1 MRKKRGK
8 KKEVK
13 SQNKKKPT
21 FIPTARERGGADPP
35 CPHLRRDIQVQCF
48 SLSHHSH
55 RLVCAENA
63 LAASFFCVCVR
74 ACVFSSLSF
83 SSFQFVCVKRVEF
96 FFEKQIEDSPGNNR
110 STNNARNK
118 IMNKGKKRTLMCGG
132 WYICAKKDKK
142 KKRNKQIAP
151 TEDNCIISVRKQAQ
165 FRRRREINFKSSE
178 TEGAKTEKKNTHSSS
193 KRRKERSN

>member
-1 MRKKRGK
+1 MPWLLLFF
-8 KKEVK
+8 V
-13 SQNKKKPT
+13 
-21 FIPTARERGGADPP
+21 
-35 CPHLRRDIQVQCF
+35 C
-48 SLSHHSH
+48 
-55 RLVCAENA
+55 VCA
-63 LAASFFCVCVR
+63 CVCV
-74 ACVFSSLSF
+74 FLSF
-83 SSFQFVCVKRVEF
+83 LLFLSVCVRKAGGV